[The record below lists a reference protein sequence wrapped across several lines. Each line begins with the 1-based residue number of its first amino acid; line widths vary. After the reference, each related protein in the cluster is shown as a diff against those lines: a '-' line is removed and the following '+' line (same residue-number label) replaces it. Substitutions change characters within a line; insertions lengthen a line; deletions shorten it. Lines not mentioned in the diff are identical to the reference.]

1 MQDILFAYSQHVFA
15 DAVIAMLKAGVFAS
29 GTENHIL
36 FDQVQEKCSPLAAS
50 RKRERGQSPKV
61 VSLRQTVSKARN

>member
-1 MQDILFAYSQHVFA
+1 MQDILFASSQHVFA

-36 FDQVQEKCSPLAAS
+36 FDQVQEKCSPLLL
-50 RKRERGQSPKV
+50 RENEKEDKAQKV
-61 VSLRQTVSKARN
+61 VSLCQTVSEARN